1 MLRRGRWTPTETAAA
16 LAEIQSA
23 KAQLAELEARLLAH
37 ADRLQVAGSTAA
49 SSTANWH
56 AVATRTTRSAAH
68 RAMRTARGLDQH
80 EPTRAALAD
89 GRLQLEQ
96 AEVILRALEE
106 LPADLDTEILE
117 EAETRLLDLAADH
130 DAKALRVL
138 GRRILE
144 VVSPETA
151 DAHQAR
157 LLEKEERAA
166 AAATRLT
173 LWDDGHG
180 KVHGRFTLDT
190 LTGAALKKALWAIA
204 APRHQ
209 ASKGRSATGG
219 TAAHSGAARP
229 GVRRVHPALPRQ
241 PAAEGRWAQRH
252 RRGHHDPGH
261 PARWPQGRPAR
272 HRRDHQPRRGPPAG
286 LPGRDHP
293 RRPRRELPGPRPGP
307 QDPVP
312 HRGPADRQDHR
323 GRRLPEQRLRPSHP
337 GRATCTT
344 RSAGPTAAAPTATAS

>member
-1 MLRRGRWTPTETAAA
+1 MLRCGRWTPPRPPPPSPSSRSG
-16 LAEIQSA
+16 Q
-23 KAQLAELEARLLAH
+23 AQLAELQARLLAH

-68 RAMRTARGLDQH
+68 RAMRTARGLDQR
-80 EPTRAALAD
+80 EPTRAALAG

-130 DAKALRVL
+130 DGKALRVL

-209 ASKGRSATGG
+209 TPAPTAHWGNGGPLRSGSARRSPSTSSATPP
-219 TAAHSGAARP
+219 T
-229 GVRRVHPALPRQ
+229 
-241 PAAEGRWAQRH
+241 AAEGRWAQRH

-261 PARWPQGRPAR
+261 PARRAQGRPAR
-272 HRRDHQPRRGPPAG
+272 HRRDHQPRRRPPARAAR
-286 LPGRDHP
+286 PGSSP
-293 RRPRRELPGPRPGP
+293 PSWAGAPSSSTWAARPGSTPRPSGSP
-307 QDPVP
+307 
-312 HRGPADRQDHR
+312 
-323 GRRLPEQRLRPSHP
+323 RPSRP
-337 GRATCTT
+337 AAARSRAATSHRAAPTCTT
-344 RSAGPTAAAPTATAS
+344 RSAGPTAGAPTATAS